1 LRVRLLRFLGA
12 SLDPRR
18 ERLWYLLFASGLV
31 IRVVAIL
38 VIRSPME
45 VIFSDPGRHWNN
57 GLQFLHP
64 DPQGAIDPLVYQLY
78 LFVVQK
84 LTQKDPFWIGVITA
98 ALSVTYPLIWY
109 GFARSVMRRRVNA
122 LRFAT
127 VLCWLP
133 THISIFG
140 FFMNETLALPL
151 VGLALWMTKLAIDRR
166 TPLLY
171 VAAASAWI
179 VAVLTRSLI
188 APVGLA
194 CVVVS
199 WLRLRH
205 GRWWAGAVS
214 GVVAAAWLAAAG
226 VHAHGVLKRYTPFGG
241 ADGMS
246 IYFASSAKD
255 YAVTFKGIASY
266 GFSSP
271 SFYVSPWEPFGDFPT
286 IREGAVSVM
295 FDPDKHGADAKK
307 AFHEQLEHNW
317 KKLPR
322 LVYENFVFLSF
333 GHCWPTA
340 GAQGDTADK
349 ICLWERWIWFP
360 LTVLALVGSVVYV
373 ARRKAELVPLVV
385 IGVLFT
391 CYVLLQVAV
400 LEGRYRKTFEP
411 IVLLAPFWLLE
422 RRKDPSPT

>member
-1 LRVRLLRFLGA
+1 VRILRFLGA
-12 SLDPRR
+12 WLDPRR
-18 ERLWYLLFASGLV
+18 ERLWLLLLASGLV
-31 IRVVAIL
+31 TRVVAIL
-38 VIRSPME
+38 VLRSPME

-64 DPQGAIDPLVYQLY
+64 DPQGAIDPIGYQLY

-84 LTQKDPFWIGVITA
+84 LTQGDPFWIGVITA

-109 GFARSVMRRRVNA
+109 GFARSVMRWRVNA

-127 VLCWLP
+127 VLCVLP

-151 VGLALWMTKLAIDRR
+151 VGLALWTTKRALDRR

-171 VAAASAWI
+171 VVAATAWI
-179 VAVLTRSLI
+179 VAVLTRTLI

-194 CVVVS
+194 CVLVS
-199 WLRLRH
+199 WFRLRH

-214 GVVAAAWLAAAG
+214 CVIAGALLAGAS

-246 IYFASSAKD
+246 IYFASAAKD
-255 YAVTFKGIASY
+255 YAVNFKGIASY

-271 SFYVSPWEPFGDFPT
+271 SFYVSPWWPFADFPT
-286 IREGAVSVM
+286 IREGVVSVTI
-295 FDPDKHGADAKK
+295 DPDEHGADAKK
-307 AFHEQLEHNW
+307 AFREQLAHHW
-317 KKLPR
+317 RKLPR
-322 LVYENFVFLSF
+322 LVYENFIFLSF
-333 GHCWPTA
+333 GHCWPAA
-340 GAQGDTADK
+340 GSEGDTADRM
-349 ICLWERWIWFP
+349 CLWERWIWFP
-360 LTVLALVGSVVYV
+360 LTVVALVGSVVYV
-373 ARRKAELVPLVV
+373 ARRKAEFVPLLV

-400 LEGRYRKTFEP
+400 QEGRYRKTFEP
-411 IVLLAPFWLLE
+411 IVLLAPFWLWE
-422 RRKDPSPT
+422 RRRDPSPN